1 MSLVLLPLVT
11 TWLTSF
17 KRALEERPFQK
28 QPPTTEL
35 QRSRCES
42 SQQRKPPPP
51 HRFLRDK
58 RLQCL
63 CRAEAPEAELPLA
76 RCLWLLERSK
86 APPLQGSVQLQPT
99 GQSCA
104 QLQTRACCL
113 QGCCPGVPAV
123 LGNPAAALLGV
134 RQPRSSGSLAEC
146 PLTSHRRGAL
156 GQMVLVPA
164 EASLG
169 LHSASGTSSR
179 GCS

>member
-35 QRSRCES
+35 HRSRCES
-42 SQQRKPPPP
+42 SQQHKPPPP
-51 HRFLRDK
+51 HHFLRDK

-63 CRAEAPEAELPLA
+63 CLCRGTRGGTAIGTVSLAARAFQ
-76 RCLWLLERSK
+76 SH
-86 APPLQGSVQLQPT
+86 PLQGSVQLQPT

-104 QLQTRACCL
+104 QLQRRACCL
-113 QGCCPGVPAV
+113 QGCCPGLPAV

-146 PLTSHRRGAL
+146 PAYITQAGGARTN
-156 GQMVLVPA
+156 GP
-164 EASLG
+164 
-169 LHSASGTSSR
+169 
-179 GCS
+179 CPC

>member
-42 SQQRKPPPP
+42 SQQHKPPPP
-51 HRFLRDK
+51 HHFLRDK

-63 CRAEAPEAELPLA
+63 CLCRGTRGGTAIGTVSLAARAFQ
-76 RCLWLLERSK
+76 S
-86 APPLQGSVQLQPT
+86 PPCRALC
-99 GQSCA
+99 SCSP
-104 QLQTRACCL
+104 R
-113 QGCCPGVPAV
+113 GRAV
-123 LGNPAAALLGV
+123 LSSRDEPAASKAAALACLPSWAILQRLSWECVSRGA
-134 RQPRSSGSLAEC
+134 QEASLSV